1 MYKLFKDPY
10 VDSMIDLFFET
21 PSFYRGIVKRTN
33 IKDADD
39 GYHVQLAV
47 PGLSKE
53 DIKVQVK
60 NDVLII
66 SHEKEQ
72 KDTNEFFFTDSFKK
86 EYVLPDDADDK
97 NITGKLEK
105 GILELVILK
114 SKKKSNEQT
123 ITIN

>member
-1 MYKLFKDPY
+1 MKLFKDPY
-10 VDSMIDLFFET
+10 VDSMIDLIFET

-33 IKDADD
+33 ITTSED

-53 DIKVQVK
+53 DIKIQVK
-60 NDVLII
+60 NNVLII

-72 KDTNEFFFTDSFKK
+72 TDTDEFFFTDSFKK
-86 EYVLPDDADDK
+86 EYVLPDDTDDK

-105 GILELVILK
+105 GILELIIPK
-114 SKKKSNEQT
+114 DKKKSKERT